1 MLWNLNS
8 VLRSSNPDSI
18 IRSWIKNPFLSFWI
32 FDPVV
37 RSSFSH
43 LIEIGT
49 QWWKHNPDHDP
60 ISLSNHQILIIIW
73 SPDLNQDPIAKFWSR
88 SIAKSRSQANR
99 QIPNAIQLPGS
110 ERKWYTIIRNC
121 LIGRWCL
128 VFSSPKPSSLQE
140 AKEEKNIRRP
150 LRPWLSVCAHET
162 IGGWRSGPGGTRGT
176 DQLQEWSCPK
186 WNVRWLEMNCF

>member
-8 VLRSSNPDSI
+8 VLRSSNPDSF

-32 FDPVV
+32 LDPVV
-37 RSSFSH
+37 RSLSKDTVNWSRTWSSFSH

-49 QWWKHNPDHDP
+49 QSWKHNPDHDP

-73 SPDLNQDPIAKFWSR
+73 SPNLNQDPIAKFWSR

-110 ERKWYTIIRNC
+110 KRKWYTIIRNC
-121 LIGRWCL
+121 LICRWCL
-128 VFSSPKPSSLQE
+128 VFSSS
-140 AKEEKNIRRP
+140 
-150 LRPWLSVCAHET
+150 
-162 IGGWRSGPGGTRGT
+162 
-176 DQLQEWSCPK
+176 
-186 WNVRWLEMNCF
+186 